1 MNVILEFINAGIDS
15 SLASSLKSPLVKA
28 FMDDLF
34 LMSPSLIQTQK
45 LLNRAVKALSWGRMA
60 LKASKSKTLVI
71 NDGEVLEHCALSVCV
86 SQNMQPIPSI
96 TQNPVRFLGR
106 SISVTLNDKE
116 SKESLIEALA
126 KSLKLI
132 NNSKHRGVHKLWIMQ
147 HLLIPRLRWPLLIYE
162 IPVSLVHKLEQKIS
176 TYIRKWLRLH
186 NSTSNICLYFSL
198 SPCPLPIKSLSS
210 VAKSAK
216 VSGHLLLRESND
228 PYVASADVKLKSGK
242 WNVAEA
248 VSDAEKHLE
257 DSRLPPTT

>member
-1 MNVILEFINAGIDS
+1 
-15 SLASSLKSPLVKA
+15 
-28 FMDDLF
+28 
-34 LMSPSLIQTQK
+34 
-45 LLNRAVKALSWGRMA
+45 MA

-71 NDGEVLEHCALSVCV
+71 NDGKILEHCALSVCV

-106 SISVTLNDKE
+106 SISVALNDKE

-162 IPVSLVHKLEQKIS
+162 IPVSLVRKLEQKIS

-186 NSTSNICLYFSL
+186 NSTSNICLYSSL
-198 SPCPLPIKSLSS
+198 SPCLLPIKSLSS
-210 VAKSAK
+210 VAMSAK

-228 PYVASADVKLKSGK
+228 PYVANADVKLKSGK

-248 VSDAEKHLE
+248 VSDAENHL
-257 DSRLPPTT
+257 DFKKILGYHQQHKA